1 MSVVTNYEDLKSNR
15 NFMERKMII
24 KDNNADGIVVQQFS
38 YQYAPSPKIF
48 DNEMNANIVIPKKG
62 EHTTTVLKEMGISA
76 EEILSFNKDVKLT
89 KL

>member
-1 MSVVTNYEDLKSNR
+1 MDR
-15 NFMERKMII
+15 I
-24 KDNNADGIVVQQFS
+24 AVQQFS

-48 DNEMNANIVIPKKG
+48 DNEMNTNIDIPKRG

-76 EEILSFNKDVKLT
+76 EEILIFNKEANVT

>member
-1 MSVVTNYEDLKSNR
+1 MSVVTNYEDLKSNQ

-24 KDNNADGIVVQQFS
+24 KDDNADRIAVQQFS
-38 YQYAPSPKIF
+38 YQYTPSPKIF
-48 DNEMNANIVIPKKG
+48 DNEMNTNIIIPKKG

-76 EEILSFNKDVKLT
+76 EEILSFNKDANVT